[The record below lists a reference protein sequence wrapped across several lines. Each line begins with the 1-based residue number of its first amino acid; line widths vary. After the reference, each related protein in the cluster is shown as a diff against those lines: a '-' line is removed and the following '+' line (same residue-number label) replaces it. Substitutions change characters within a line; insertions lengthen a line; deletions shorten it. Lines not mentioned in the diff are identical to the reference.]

1 MDFASLQHTRVRKST
16 RRGGS
21 TSRYVPP
28 SGFGY
33 PLDGLLLP
41 SPCRPYFVPAALM
54 GFTLR
59 SIPLSKGIRTFPP
72 GSTHLPFL
80 PPVAPSP
87 KRRPVPKGRGSWAL
101 TLSRVP
107 CGSNV
112 CLRRRLAGYSLGFPT
127 LPGHAC
133 DSLDRDPSQSPLTRF
148 ADLLPEGSAGGA
160 PECQSAL
167 AWPCPSSTASRRF
180 GTRQPS

>member
-1 MDFASLQHTRVRKST
+1 MDSTSLQRIKVRKST

-59 SIPLSKGIRTFPP
+59 SVPLSKGTRTFPP

-80 PPVAPSP
+80 PPVPPSP
-87 KRRPVPKGRGSWAL
+87 KRQPVPAGRGSWAS
-101 TLSRVP
+101 TLPRVP
-107 CGSNV
+107 CESDV
-112 CLRRRLAGYSLGFPT
+112 CLGRQLAGYSHGFRT
-127 LPGHAC
+127 LSGQSR

-167 AWPCPSSTASRRF
+167 AWPCPSSAASRRI
-180 GTRQPS
+180 GTGQPS

>member
-1 MDFASLQHTRVRKST
+1 MDSTSLQRIKVRKST

-59 SIPLSKGIRTFPP
+59 SVPLSKGIRAFPP

-80 PPVAPSP
+80 PPVPPSP
-87 KRRPVPKGRGSWAL
+87 KRQPVPAGRGSWAS
-101 TLSRVP
+101 TLPRVP
-107 CGSNV
+107 CESDV
-112 CLRRRLAGYSLGFPT
+112 CLGRQLAGYSHGFRT
-127 LPGHAC
+127 LSGQSR

-167 AWPCPSSTASRRF
+167 AWPCPSSAASRRI
-180 GTRQPS
+180 GTGQPS